1 MWWILSGL
9 LILII
14 WTLKLILQAAL
25 TIWVPVV
32 VTIVIAIFMAVLFVY
47 QRISMGRAAGALE
60 KAIAA
65 QGAQQALNAKPER
78 RAEITELQKQML
90 GGINALKTSKLG
102 KGKRSGA
109 AALYSLPW
117 YVIIGPPGAG
127 KTTALKHSGLIFPH
141 QDAGGGGGVRG
152 VGGTRNCDWW
162 FTNEAI
168 LLDTAGRFT
177 TESDDRE
184 EWLAFLQMLRRYRAK
199 RPINGVLVAISVA
212 DVIDANEQQVEA
224 LGKKLRARVDEV
236 MTQLQMVVPVYV
248 LFTKIDLI
256 SGFSEFFG
264 DIRKQ
269 DRAHAWGSTLKLDMV
284 KNEPGK
290 IFDAEFDVLCAQI
303 HARALKRLA
312 GERSRE
318 AREKIYQFPLEFSG
332 IKRNL
337 SDLISATFQV
347 NSFQGTPIFRGFYFT
362 SGTQEGRPLDRVL
375 GRMGQA
381 MGIRP
386 PEQAA
391 APVVESKSYF
401 LHDVFMNVVFPD
413 GDIAARSASE
423 MRRQKIMRFAVS
435 GAAAMLAVILAIPGI
450 VSFSKNR
457 AFLKETETVVRTAAA
472 IDWGSNRPVSEKIAP
487 LDPLRARLQDDLDT
501 YHEEGPPFG
510 MGWRMYQGD
519 DVRPSVT
526 RAYIDN
532 MQRGFVLP
540 CKQRLEDKLKRF
552 HGDPYITE
560 RTDLKTYLMLSDIE
574 HLDVEWAT
582 TRFTK
587 LWADLLKLSSDM
599 DEVSLRKR
607 LAPHVLYY
615 FTLLKLNRA
624 LPLAGDPAL
633 IAAARKTLMSVPV
646 QKRYYDL
653 FINSI
658 IEETYG
664 DNETKMYPP
673 YMLGEVF
680 NGRQAVL
687 DKITSAQFQKTKAW
701 KQVAGPYTEKGHFA
715 VVRNITDSVGL
726 LEREKWVVPLT
737 EEETPQ
743 RIPVNIKRLA
753 DDYDQAYLA
762 EWTDWLLD
770 ITVRSPATVKEA
782 IDLFGVLN
790 TAEFPYARILRL
802 LEDHTQWRKSPSEI
816 EKELEREAKQ
826 RTVMKIQ
833 GATGGIRVN
842 IPDIKKLGDRVSAVP
857 GTFKR
862 TVEFGV
868 PTGNTP
874 SNEVP
879 LAKYLSKLDTLRGE
893 FKRLEDAT
901 PNVDPRLVSNSLDDA
916 ARDVTALLQP
926 YDEKAKTLLS
936 PMLLNPL
943 RIVSVRLPGTGNG
956 GFRPGPTGPKPNA
969 AGKCFGP
976 RGAIPCAK

>member
-25 TIWVPVV
+25 TIWVPVI
-32 VTIVIAIFMAVLFVY
+32 VTIVITIFAIVLFVY
-47 QRISMGRAAGALE
+47 QRIAIGRAAGALE
-60 KAIAA
+60 KAIAQ
-65 QGAQQALNAKPER
+65 QGAQQALNARPER
-78 RAEITELQKQML
+78 RAEITELQKQVQT
-90 GGINALKTSKLG
+90 GINALKTSKLG

-168 LLDTAGRFT
+168 LLDTAGRYT

-184 EWLAFLQMLRRYRAK
+184 EWIAFLQMLRKYRTK

-212 DVIDANEQQVEA
+212 DLIDANEQQLEA
-224 LGKKLRARVDEV
+224 TGKKLRARIDEV

-248 LFTKIDLI
+248 LFTKVDLI
-256 SGFSEFFG
+256 AGFNEFFG
-264 DIRKQ
+264 DLRKS
-269 DRAHAWGSTLKLDMV
+269 DRAQAWGTTLKLDMV
-284 KNEPGK
+284 KNEPGR
-290 IFDAEFDVLCAQI
+290 IFDAEFDVLCGQV
-303 HARALKRLA
+303 HARSLKRLA
-312 GERSRE
+312 MERSRE
-318 AREKIYQFPLEFSG
+318 AREKIFQFPLEFSG
-332 IKRNL
+332 MKRNL
-337 SDLISATFQV
+337 SELIAATFQV

-386 PEQAA
+386 PEQAQQQ
-391 APVVESKSYF
+391 VVESKSYF

-423 MRRQKIMRFAVS
+423 VRRQKIMRFAVS
-435 GAAAMLAVILAIPGI
+435 AAAATLAVILAIPGI

-457 AFLKETETVVRTAAA
+457 AFLRETEATVKAAAA

-487 LDPLRARLQDDLDT
+487 LDPLRVRLQDDLDH
-501 YHEEGPPFG
+501 YHEDGEPFG
-510 MGWRMYQGD
+510 MGWRMYMGD
-519 DVRPSVT
+519 DIRPAVT

-540 CKQRLEDKLKRF
+540 CKQRLEAKIKRF

-582 TRFTK
+582 TKYTK
-587 LWADLLKLSSDM
+587 LWAELLKLSSDM
-599 DEVSLRKR
+599 SDYDLRKR
-607 LAPHVLYY
+607 LAPHVAYY
-615 FTLLKLNRA
+615 FTLLKLKRA
-624 LPLAGDPAL
+624 VPLPADMEL
-633 IAAARKTLMSVPV
+633 IGAARKTLMSVPV

-653 FINSI
+653 FINSM

-664 DNETKMYPP
+664 DNETKIYPP
-673 YMLGEVF
+673 LSLGEIF
-680 NGRQAVL
+680 AGRQNVL

-715 VVRNITDSVGL
+715 VVKNVTDSVGL
-726 LEREKWVVPLT
+726 LEREQWVVPLT
-737 EEETPQ
+737 EDETPT

-770 ITVRSPATVKEA
+770 ITVKSPATVKEA
-782 IDLFGVLN
+782 IDLYVVLN
-790 TAEFPYARILRL
+790 TAEFPYGRILRL

-816 EKELEREAKQ
+816 EKSS
-826 RTVMKIQ
+826 
-833 GATGGIRVN
+833 
-842 IPDIKKLGDRVSAVP
+842 SA
-857 GTFKR
+857 R
-862 TVEFGV
+862 A
-868 PTGNTP
+868 
-874 SNEVP
+874 S
-879 LAKYLSKLDTLRGE
+879 S
-893 FKRLEDAT
+893 
-901 PNVDPRLVSNSLDDA
+901 
-916 ARDVTALLQP
+916 AR
-926 YDEKAKTLLS
+926 
-936 PMLLNPL
+936 
-943 RIVSVRLPGTGNG
+943 
-956 GFRPGPTGPKPNA
+956 
-969 AGKCFGP
+969 
-976 RGAIPCAK
+976 

>member
-60 KAIAA
+60 KAIAQ
-65 QGAQQALNAKPER
+65 QGAQQALNARPER

-224 LGKKLRARVDEV
+224 LGKKLRARIDEV

-290 IFDAEFDVLCAQI
+290 IFDAEFDVLCAQV
-303 HARALKRLA
+303 HARSLKRLA
-312 GERSRE
+312 SERSRE

-435 GAAAMLAVILAIPGI
+435 GAAATLAVILAIPGI

-457 AFLKETETVVRTAAA
+457 AFLKETEAVVRTAAA

-487 LDPLRARLQDDLDT
+487 LDPLRARLEDDLDK
-501 YHEEGPPFG
+501 YQDEGPPFG

-519 DVRPSVT
+519 DVRPAVT

-560 RTDLKTYLMLSDIE
+560 RTDLKAYLMLSDIE

-599 DEVSLRKR
+599 DETSLRKR

-633 IAAARKTLMSVPV
+633 VAAARKTLMSVPV

-673 YMLGEVF
+673 LTLGDIF
-680 NGRQAVL
+680 GGRQNVL
-687 DKITSAQFQKTKAW
+687 DKIASAQFQKTKAW

-715 VVRNITDSVGL
+715 VVKNITDSLGL

-782 IDLFGVLN
+782 IELFGILN
-790 TAEFPYARILRL
+790 TAEYPYAKIIRQ

-816 EKELEREAKQ
+816 EKEIEREAKQ
-826 RTVMKIQ
+826 RAVMKIQ
-833 GATGGIRVN
+833 GATGGIRIN

-868 PTGNTP
+868 PTGSTP

-901 PNVDPRLVSNSLDDA
+901 PNVDPRLVSTSLDDA

-956 GFRPGPTGPKPNA
+956 GFRPGGPKPNA

-976 RGAIPCAK
+976 RGQVPCPR

>member
-25 TIWVPVV
+25 TIWVPVI
-32 VTIVIAIFMAVLFVY
+32 VTIVIAIFMIVLFVY
-47 QRISMGRAAGALE
+47 QRIAIGRAAGALE
-60 KAIAA
+60 KAIAQ
-65 QGAQQALNAKPER
+65 QGAQQALNARPER
-78 RAEITELQKQML
+78 RAEITELQKQVQT
-90 GGINALKTSKLG
+90 GINALKTSKLG

-127 KTTALKHSGLIFPH
+127 KTTAVKHSGLIFPH

-168 LLDTAGRFT
+168 LLDTAGRYT

-184 EWLAFLQMLRRYRAK
+184 EWIAFLQMLRRYRTK

-212 DVIDANEQQVEA
+212 DLIDANEQQLEA
-224 LGKKLRARVDEV
+224 TGKKLRARIDEV

-248 LFTKIDLI
+248 LFTKVDLI
-256 SGFSEFFG
+256 AGFNEFFG
-264 DIRKQ
+264 DLRKS
-269 DRAHAWGSTLKLDMV
+269 DRSQAWGTTLKLDMV
-284 KNEPGK
+284 KNEPGR
-290 IFDAEFDVLCAQI
+290 IFDTEFDVLCGQV
-303 HARALKRLA
+303 HARSLKRLA
-312 GERSRE
+312 MERSRE
-318 AREKIYQFPLEFSG
+318 ARERIFQFPLEFSG
-332 IKRNL
+332 MKRNL
-337 SDLISATFQV
+337 SELIGATFQV

-386 PEQAA
+386 PEQAQQQ
-391 APVVESKSYF
+391 VVESKSYF

-423 MRRQKIMRFAVS
+423 VRRQKIMRFAVS
-435 GAAAMLAVILAIPGI
+435 AAAATLAVILAIPGI

-457 AFLKETETVVRTAAA
+457 AFLRETEATVKAAAA

-487 LDPLRARLQDDLDT
+487 LDPLRARLQDDLDQ
-501 YHEEGPPFG
+501 YHEEGEPFG
-510 MGWRMYQGD
+510 MGWRMYMGD
-519 DVRPSVT
+519 DVRPAVA

-540 CKQRLEDKLKRF
+540 CKQRLEAKIKRF

-582 TRFTK
+582 TRYTK
-587 LWADLLKLSSDM
+587 LWAELLKLSSDM
-599 DEVSLRKR
+599 SDYDLRKR
-607 LAPHVLYY
+607 LAPHVAYY
-615 FTLLKLNRA
+615 FTLLKLKRA
-624 LPLAGDPAL
+624 LPLPGDTEL
-633 IAAARKTLMSVPV
+633 VAAARKTLMSVPV

-653 FINSI
+653 FINSM

-664 DNETKMYPP
+664 DNETKIYPP
-673 YMLGEVF
+673 LSLGEIF
-680 NGRQAVL
+680 NGRQNVL
-687 DKITSAQFQKTKAW
+687 DKITSTQFQKTKSW

-715 VVRNITDSVGL
+715 VVKNVTDSVGL
-726 LEREKWVVPLT
+726 LEREQWVVPLT
-737 EEETPQ
+737 EDETPRQ
-743 RIPVNIKRLA
+743 IPVNIKRLA

-770 ITVRSPATVKEA
+770 INVKSPATVKEA
-782 IDLFGVLN
+782 IDLYVVLN
-790 TAEFPYARILRL
+790 TAEFPYGRIIRL

-816 EKELEREAKQ
+816 EKELERETKQ
-826 RTVMKIQ
+826 RAVMAIQ
-833 GATGGIRVN
+833 SKTGGIRVN
-842 IPDIKKLGDRVSAVP
+842 IPDIKKLGDRVSAIP

-862 TVEFGV
+862 TVDFGV
-868 PTGNTP
+868 PTGGIP
-874 SNEVP
+874 SSEVP
-879 LAKYLSKLDTLRGE
+879 LAKYLSRLDTLRGE
-893 FKRLEDAT
+893 FKRLEDTT
-901 PNVDPRLVSNSLDDA
+901 PNVDARLVSDKLDDA
-916 ARDVTALLQP
+916 TREVTALLQP
-926 YDEKAKTLLS
+926 YDEKAKTLLQR
-936 PMLLNPL
+936 LLVAPL
-943 RIVSVRLPGTGNG
+943 TIVSVRLPTSYNG
-956 GFRPGPTGPKPNA
+956 GFKPA
-969 AGKCFGP
+969 AGKGNCFGP
-976 RGAIPCAK
+976 KGKIPCPK